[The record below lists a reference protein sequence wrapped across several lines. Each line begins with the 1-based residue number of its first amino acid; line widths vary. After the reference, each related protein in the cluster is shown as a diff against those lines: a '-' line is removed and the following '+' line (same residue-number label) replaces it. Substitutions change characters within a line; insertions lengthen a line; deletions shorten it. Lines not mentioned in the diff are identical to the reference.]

1 MALSGSFS
9 GSIKSGNYKL
19 RVDWSATQNVTNNT
33 SKITASMYLVQSSGW
48 SINISSRSDNTTAIA
63 GTSHT
68 WSSPAVKN
76 EGGRTTKLGTVTS
89 GNIAHNSDG
98 TKSVTLTATFYI
110 RATISGT
117 YYEKITASAT
127 VTLNTIPR
135 ATTPTL
141 SSSSVF
147 MGSSVTISTPRANS
161 SFTHDLAYQ
170 FAGSAW
176 TNIATGVGTSRA
188 WTVPNL
194 SSRIPNASSGTMT
207 IRCITKNGS
216 TTIGTKTVVLTV
228 KVPTGSSYYPTIS
241 AVTLTEATTGLA
253 ARFGAYV
260 QNKSKI
266 KASITASASAGATI
280 TSVSTTF
287 LGSTYTGTSWTS
299 GTISQSGTL
308 SLVTKVTD
316 SRGRTTSKTTN
327 ITVLPYT
334 KPYVRQFEAYRVSGS
349 SVTNTTPDED
359 GKYVNIDYNC
369 GVAELEYLNSI
380 DIKIEYKKTTAT
392 SWTTLA
398 VSQYGYRESSA
409 AGDVGNPFWN
419 VNDQAKISTAGL
431 LEFTTDSQYELR
443 ITVTDYFGASS
454 SRVTVLPTGDVILDI
469 KADGSGIGIG
479 KVAEL
484 SNVCDIAMETR
495 MLGGLRE
502 GCKLLWS
509 GGYYMTSSHEVPLT
523 NEKKVSNQP
532 TGIVLVFSRYD
543 GGNIDE
549 DFICHFVP
557 KGLVAV
563 MPGKLHAFHLA
574 NAWHN
579 FVATKAIYIHD
590 DKLVGHSLNDA
601 TGTQSGITFNNKNWV
616 LRYVYGV

>member
-33 SKITASMYLVQSSGW
+33 SKITATMYLVIASGW
-48 SINISSRSDNTTAIA
+48 SLNISTRSDNTTAIA
-63 GTSHT
+63 GTSYK
-68 WSSPAVKN
+68 WSSPAINK
-76 EGGRTTKLGTVTS
+76 GGSTTKLGTVTS
-89 GNIAHNSDG
+89 GNITHNSDG
-98 TKSVTLTATFYI
+98 TKSVTLTATFYV

-147 MGSSVTISTPRANS
+147 MGSSVTINTPRAS
-161 SFTHDLAYQ
+161 GSFTHTLAYQ

-176 TNIATGVGTSRA
+176 ASIAANVGTSYA
-188 WTVPNL
+188 WTVPDL
-194 SSRIPNASSGTMT
+194 SSSIPNASSGTMT

-228 KVPTGSSYYPTIS
+228 KVPTGTSYAPKIT

-253 ARFGAYV
+253 AQFGAYI

-266 KASITASASAGATI
+266 KAAITATASAGATI
-280 TSVSTTF
+280 KSISTTF
-287 LGSTYTGTSWTS
+287 LGSTYAGDSWTS
-299 GTISQSGTL
+299 GVINKSGTL

-316 SRGRTTSKTTN
+316 SRGRTASKTTN
-327 ITVLPYT
+327 ISVLPYS
-334 KPYVRQFEAYRVSGS
+334 KPYVKQLDAYRVSGTS
-349 SVTNTTPDED
+349 ATATTPDED
-359 GKYVNIDYNC
+359 GKYINIDYYC
-369 GVAELEYLNSI
+369 SVAELNYKNSI
-380 DIKIEYKKTTAT
+380 NVVIEYKKATAT
-392 SWTTLA
+392 SWTTLPW
-398 VSQYGYRESSA
+398 SQYADRETVE
-409 AGDVGNPFWN
+409 GGVGLDSN
-419 VNDQAKISTAGL
+419 VIDTAKISTAGL

-443 ITVTDYFGASS
+443 VTVTDYFGASS
-454 SRVTVLPTGDVILDI
+454 SRVVVLPTGDVILDI
-469 KADGSGIGIG
+469 LADGSGIGIG

-484 SNVCDIAMETR
+484 PNVCDIAMETR

-509 GGYYMTSSHEVPLT
+509 GGYYMTAGHEVPLT

-543 GGNIDE
+543 SGNVDE
-549 DFICHFVP
+549 DFVSHFVP
-557 KGLVAV
+557 KGLVAA
-563 MPGKLHAFHLA
+563 MPGKLHAFHMV
-574 NAWHN
+574 NAWPIYVGH
-579 FVATKAIYIHD
+579 KAIYISD
-590 DKLVGHSLNDA
+590 DKLVGHSLNDQG
-601 TGTQSGITFNNKNWV
+601 GTASGITFNNKSWV